1 MLLTNMTWRNIQAN
15 SINNNIISNN
25 SVIIIKKENSYI
37 Y

>member
-1 MLLTNMTWRNIQAN
+1 MLLTNMTWRNIQAK